1 MSQEEV
7 SVNLASGEAEC
18 RPSWWSRK
26 TSLRGKMATGQTSQ
40 FRGFIFIYLFVIIFF
55 RVFIFKAMGS
65 RGITFIIA
73 PNWKLM
79 QVSINIKISKRL
91 LTCRHNDTLRSDVN
105 ELRTAPSINVENPP
119 VLLRDR
125 RADIP
130 GEQPLK
136 WSP

>member
-1 MSQEEV
+1 
-7 SVNLASGEAEC
+7 
-18 RPSWWSRK
+18 
-26 TSLRGKMATGQTSQ
+26 
-40 FRGFIFIYLFVIIFF
+40 
-55 RVFIFKAMGS
+55 MGS